1 MDVAQVRQKARQGLK
16 ANAFRHVSVQAMG
29 AVTTIVLARHL
40 TPHQFGAFG
49 ALSLATQFFTVWGG
63 LGIGVVLIRQ
73 LEEPTEGEMNAA
85 FGFQILLSS
94 LLCLA
99 LGFSAPLIEI
109 FVRPAAAAINISA
122 ATWVLA
128 ACAWLTSLRLIPNVR
143 LQRGID
149 FVNLAW
155 VEFAENLAYNVTA
168 IILAFSGT
176 GVWALLVAT
185 LARAITGCALLSVF
199 SPWRPTR
206 QIDLSRLRRVVA
218 LGFSFESIP
227 IISFAKDLALPAFI
241 GTTLGLTHLG
251 YFVWARDLGTKFV
264 TFGRLYGKVAF
275 PTFSRLDEDESAVR
289 DFLARSF
296 QLLGLFY
303 WPAVTSFIA
312 ISHPLI
318 AIVFGEKWLPARPF
332 LILFVF
338 GLLQQ
343 IWSAPAWALIQARS
357 SGGWPLRTIGVM
369 TVFEISAAYPAVR
382 FLGLTG
388 AGVVLFLSMFIFNCL
403 ALAEIRTSLPSYLAR
418 DFLRKAFLNGL
429 VVAISLGVLHEQN
442 FSTSSAII
450 AMAGVCL
457 IALIANMALF
467 RHDRQLAWSIIRQCL
482 PLHASARRQ
491 G

>member
-275 PTFSRLDEDESAVR
+275 PTFSRLDEDESACTR
-289 DFLARSF
+289 FPRTLLPTPGALLLAGRYIVHRH
-296 QLLGLFY
+296 L
-303 WPAVTSFIA
+303 TSA
-312 ISHPLI
+312 HRHRLWREMASRPSLSHP
-318 AIVFGEKWLPARPF
+318 FRF
-332 LILFVF
+332 
-338 GLLQQ
+338 
-343 IWSAPAWALIQARS
+343 R
-357 SGGWPLRTIGVM
+357 
-369 TVFEISAAYPAVR
+369 AASTDLVGTC
-382 FLGLTG
+382 LG
-388 AGVVLFLSMFIFNCL
+388 A
-403 ALAEIRTSLPSYLAR
+403 
-418 DFLRKAFLNGL
+418 
-429 VVAISLGVLHEQN
+429 H
-442 FSTSSAII
+442 SSAE
-450 AMAGVCL
+450 
-457 IALIANMALF
+457 F
-467 RHDRQLAWSIIRQCL
+467 RRVAVADHRCDDRI
-482 PLHASARRQ
+482 
-491 G
+491 